1 MVVYVNIYVNL
12 YINFQS
18 ISMSKLPL
26 LPDNNTKY
34 ILKKI
39 MIYCNG
45 CIWRDFRNSSTSV
58 DESAVL

>member
-1 MVVYVNIYVNL
+1 M
-12 YINFQS
+12 S
-18 ISMSKLPL
+18 IVPL
-26 LPDNNTKY
+26 LPDNNAKY
-34 ILKKI
+34 VLEKI